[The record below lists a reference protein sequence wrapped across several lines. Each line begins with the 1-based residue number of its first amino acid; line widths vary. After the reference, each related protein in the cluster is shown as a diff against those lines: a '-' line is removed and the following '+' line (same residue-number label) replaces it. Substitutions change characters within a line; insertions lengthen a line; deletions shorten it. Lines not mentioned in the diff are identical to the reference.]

1 MKNVSRIALSSLF
14 AATLSFQASANLIT
28 NGSFEEGNSLGNSGW
43 GVYQVLDDGDISTN
57 DWEQILGAGIEIQA
71 GGTGGIPAQDGTY
84 KVELDSDF
92 GRGGVSG
99 PGITTNSVM
108 AQLVDGLLVGNTY
121 ELNFWYSARTV
132 GNPNTNQV
140 TAFAGSPTLFIN
152 PGALG
157 TVSSSTK
164 GWEEYSYTFVAT
176 NDSMLVGFGAEGRA
190 DTLGGFIDNVSL
202 TSVPEPVS
210 VALLGMSLLGFRAAR
225 KHVGKL

>member
-1 MKNVSRIALSSLF
+1 MKTLSRIAFSGLF
-14 AATLSFQASANLIT
+14 LAALSFQSHANLIT
-28 NGSFEEGNSLGNSGW
+28 NGSFEEGNNLGNSGW
-43 GVYQVLDDGDISTN
+43 GVYQVLDDSDSSTS
-57 DWEQILGAGIEIQA
+57 DWIRIEGAGIEIQA
-71 GGTGGIPAQDGTY
+71 GGTGGLTAQDGIY
-84 KVELDSDF
+84 KVELDSDRNN
-92 GRGGVSG
+92 GGLSGVS
-99 PGITTNSVM
+99 TNSVM
-108 AQLVDGLLVGNTY
+108 AQLVEGLLVGNTY

-140 TAFAGSPTLFIN
+140 TAFAGSPNLFVS

-157 TVSSSTK
+157 TVSSSIK

-176 NDSMLVGFGAEGRA
+176 NNSMLVGFGAEGNA

-210 VALLGMSLLGFRAAR
+210 VALLGMSLLGFRASR